1 MGQFRK
7 NFTQR
12 LSVLELAE
20 TLGNVSE
27 ACRRQNITRTQFYEY
42 KKRFQAMGLEGLK
55 DIKPVL
61 KSHPHSMPEQVVERV
76 LALSLEHP
84 GWGCVRL
91 SEELKRQ
98 ATSISSPTVQSILIK
113 NGMGSKRERVRKL
126 EEKIDGVELEMEL
139 SPEQLGLLEKVN
151 PCFRERSSRGAQP
164 GEVLAQDA
172 VFLGYLHQLG
182 KVYMQ
187 AVVDTCSNYAF
198 GFLHTGKTPDCAVAV
213 LYNDVLPFFK
223 ARKLPVRAIVTNNG
237 REYCGRENHHYE
249 LFLLLNDIEHR
260 RTPVRQLQ
268 ANGFVKRFG
277 QIAIAEFFTKE
288 INAKTNISL
297 DALQTRFDSWLRD
310 YNFHRPH
317 PGYPNMG
324 HTPKELLDGLPPASR
339 N

>member
-7 NFTQR
+7 NFSQR
-12 LSVLELAE
+12 LSLLELAE
-20 TLGNVSE
+20 MLGNVSE

-42 KKRFQAMGLEGLK
+42 KKRFQTMGLEGLK
-55 DIKPVL
+55 DIGPARKA
-61 KSHPHSMPEQVVERV
+61 HPHAMPGQVVERV

-91 SEELKRQ
+91 CEELKRQ
-98 ATSISSPTVQSILIK
+98 GVSISSPTVQSILIK
-113 NGMGSKRERVRKL
+113 KGMGSKRERVLKL
-126 EEKIDGVELEMEL
+126 EEKIGAAGAANEL
-139 SPEQLGLLEKVN
+139 SAEQLGLLEKVN
-151 PCFRERSSRGAQP
+151 PCFRERFSRGARP

-182 KVYMQ
+182 KVYLQ

-223 ARKLPVRAIVTNNG
+223 TRKLPVTAIVTNNG

-249 LFLLLNDIEHR
+249 LFLLLNDIDHR

-277 QIAIAEFFTKE
+277 QITIAEFFTKE
-288 INAKTNISL
+288 MNVKNNISL
-297 DALQTRFDSWLRD
+297 ETLQAKFDSWLRE
-310 YNFHRPH
+310 YNLRRPH
-317 PGYPNMG
+317 CGYPNMG
-324 HTPKELLDGLPPASR
+324 RTPKELLDGLPPAVSG
-339 N
+339 